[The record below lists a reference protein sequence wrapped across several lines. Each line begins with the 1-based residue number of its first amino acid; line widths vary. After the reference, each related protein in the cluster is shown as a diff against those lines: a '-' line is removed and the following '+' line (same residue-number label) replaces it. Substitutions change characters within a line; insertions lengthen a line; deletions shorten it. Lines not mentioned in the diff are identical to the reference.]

1 VLWRYVDLDVEYRK
15 WSRFVF
21 QCRVMNVCVCV
32 CLYSD
37 NHLDTMKSEGTLFV
51 LFLINYVHIK

>member
-1 VLWRYVDLDVEYRK
+1 ME
-15 WSRFVF
+15 SFRFPMP
-21 QCRVMNVCVCV
+21 CDECVCVVCV